1 MKIHPSNQEYRFD
14 LQVKK
19 KGVGLKDPGLG
30 LIPNKKP
37 PAPISEGVI
46 VEKVDAIGK
55 EIIPSL
61 EVPGVDGQLPA
72 SSFDTSVEVLVPSVS
87 APTVFASFLSRGRV
101 LLQSKAFLCCV
112 AFAIAAVAAVSI
124 YRWYTGR
131 SKGISKGPDLL
142 PATPSE
148 RVAIPPPRA
157 PGLYLE
163 KACAVLDPE
172 KRQVSLEYSPAIEPP
187 QESLKGK
194 EVDVQLSFKDKEDNL
209 LQVTTIDGRL
219 SICEKKTI
227 DLDPGVDLNKIKKI
241 VDTVFHKEVPEV
253 PKAELLKQAD
263 EQLKRELFEAWSW
276 A

>member
-1 MKIHPSNQEYRFD
+1 M
-14 LQVKK
+14 
-19 KGVGLKDPGLG
+19 
-30 LIPNKKP
+30 
-37 PAPISEGVI
+37 
-46 VEKVDAIGK
+46 
-55 EIIPSL
+55 
-61 EVPGVDGQLPA
+61 
-72 SSFDTSVEVLVPSVS
+72 
-87 APTVFASFLSRGRV
+87 
-101 LLQSKAFLCCV
+101 
-112 AFAIAAVAAVSI
+112 
-124 YRWYTGR
+124 
-131 SKGISKGPDLL
+131 
-142 PATPSE
+142 
-148 RVAIPPPRA
+148 
-157 PGLYLE
+157 E

-253 PKAELLKQAD
+253 PKAELLKQAE